1 MKTSTAGE
9 MNTASRITEVPSDFE
24 SSGKTD
30 YLETKVMYEKFWSE
44 YQEYFVF
51 EVDTK
56 YKISIDQM

>member
-1 MKTSTAGE
+1 
-9 MNTASRITEVPSDFE
+9 
-24 SSGKTD
+24 
-30 YLETKVMYEKFWSE
+30 MYEKFWSE